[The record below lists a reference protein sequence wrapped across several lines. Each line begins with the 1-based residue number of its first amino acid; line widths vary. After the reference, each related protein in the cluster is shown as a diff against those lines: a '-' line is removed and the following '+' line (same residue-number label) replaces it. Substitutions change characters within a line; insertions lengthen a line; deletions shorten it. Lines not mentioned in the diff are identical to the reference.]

1 MLLKMSENLP
11 ILKSRF
17 QRQSVELDDESGF
30 FSGLR
35 PSNRIADA
43 GVILLHR
50 PVQLLLHCRTWA
62 AIPHIPSVDLP
73 SPNYSGMQRPLRASC
88 RPFRHRLV
96 SVRRWTLH
104 MRRIQKVPS
113 VGHMNER
120 AGSIL
125 KLQRR
130 PLWMCGRRG
139 VRCRR
144 PESQGDEDDFWG
156 CSTSQGRS
164 RW

>member
-1 MLLKMSENLP
+1 MNP
-11 ILKSRF
+11 A
-17 QRQSVELDDESGF
+17 F

-50 PVQLLLHCRTWA
+50 PVQFLLHCRTWA

-139 VRCRR
+139 VLVAGLNRKEMRTTFGAVRPDREGRAGDRR
-144 PESQGDEDDFWG
+144 QWLYLA
-156 CSTSQGRS
+156 R
-164 RW
+164 